1 MLPKGSGNG
10 TFPEYNPQRGLCPLE
25 QNREF
30 QGKAAGTNLFKPK
43 NVNNWQTSLP
53 VKNFR
58 TSRGGSGALYSQ
70 SAIVRVMLAF
80 DVWLDGL
87 PFESSDE
94 VWSYAT

>member
-1 MLPKGSGNG
+1 MTEISVSV
-10 TFPEYNPQRGLCPLE
+10 Q
-25 QNREF
+25 
-30 QGKAAGTNLFKPK
+30 
-43 NVNNWQTSLP
+43 
-53 VKNFR
+53 NFR

-87 PFESSDE
+87 PFESGDE

>member
-1 MLPKGSGNG
+1 MTEFSVDRKNFSG
-10 TFPEYNPQRGLCPLE
+10 YNNIVNSLNPLE
-25 QNREF
+25 TCF
-30 QGKAAGTNLFKPK
+30 Q
-43 NVNNWQTSLP
+43 VSY
-53 VKNFR
+53 FR